1 MALVPRLRAS
11 RAAAVATRL
20 RRLVAPRV
28 ISAVT
33 RLWMNGWCSRRRFQG
48 HGPCIF
54 GCRYGEDAIDHY
66 CRCTKL
72 HEYGCSRLRLPRA
85 ADMDQRAM
93 EFMLL
98 EPRSSLPD
106 DRLVRRA
113 LLVTAAYRLH
123 YRARHGQ
130 PVNADPEYLRRALNQ
145 AAQEAAIGHPRA
157 MRILDTTWV
166 R

>member
-72 HEYGCSRLRLPRA
+72 HEYGCSRLRLPRT

-113 LLVTAAYRLH
+113 LH

-145 AAQEAAIGHPRA
+145 ALQEAAIGHPRA